1 MDKLSKKGKIILTVL
16 MIILFP
22 LGIVYCIGI
31 NLFAGKK
38 FAAFL
43 GGVLLFGVGM
53 LLAIY
58 LVRPEYYVIAWEY
71 VKGWFIRR
79 VIMNSITI
87 HQQRQEMKY
96 SI

>member
-1 MDKLSKKGKIILTVL
+1 MQADT
-16 MIILFP
+16 FFQ
-22 LGIVYCIGI
+22 

-71 VKGWFIRR
+71 VKGWF
-79 VIMNSITI
+79 V
-87 HQQRQEMKY
+87 K
-96 SI
+96 

>member
-1 MDKLSKKGKIILTVL
+1 MDKLGKTGKIILTVL

-38 FAAFL
+38 FTAFL

-71 VKGWFIRR
+71 VKGWFI
-79 VIMNSITI
+79 
-87 HQQRQEMKY
+87 K
-96 SI
+96 